1 MSHSGQQG
9 PQLLSLAPEVQDV
22 DGPQIWVR
30 EQIFEFRARLFGISL
45 ALRTFTRCVHTAL
58 APMRLWGLRIL
69 DDRLVCASSIE
80 QCRSHVALL
89 VSHVQALGL
98 RLNPKK
104 CWLEPPQSTT
114 FLGMYLDSVRGLVSL
129 TAER

>member
-1 MSHSGQQG
+1 M
-9 PQLLSLAPEVQDV
+9 QDV
-22 DGPQIWVR
+22 DGPQIRV
-30 EQIFEFRARLFGISL
+30 QIFEFRARLFGISL

-58 APMRLWGLRIL
+58 APMRLRGLRIL
-69 DDRLVCASSIE
+69 DDWLVCASSIE

-114 FLGMYLDSVRGLVSL
+114 FLGMYLDSVRGLVSV

>member
-1 MSHSGQQG
+1 M
-9 PQLLSLAPEVQDV
+9 DV
-22 DGPQIWVR
+22 DGPQIRVR
-30 EQIFEFRARLFGISL
+30 EQIFEFRTRLFGISL

-58 APMRLWGLRIL
+58 APMRLRGLRIL
-69 DDRLVCASSIE
+69 NYLDDWLVCASSIE